1 MTDEDLQLH
10 NMSKEQRIS
19 AIYGAL
25 QGRLAQTTLPTSAN
39 HTTHMKDQVK
49 HFHRELDWLAEV
61 IGGANLNAYRVT
73 EKKGS
78 EGKNIYYDLTEFRQQ
93 MNAVIM
99 LLYRL
104 YFVKERIPF
113 GGEPQVIVNQQQSQ
127 SQQQQ
132 LTMIKVL
139 NITLVVSVAV
149 TIGFYLLVRLF
160 NLAF

>member
-1 MTDEDLQLH
+1 MNEDNLQLH

-25 QGRLAQTTLPTSAN
+25 QGRLSQTPLPKSAN
-39 HTTHMKDQVK
+39 DTSHIKDQVK

-73 EKKGS
+73 EKKFS
-78 EGKNIYYDLTEFRQQ
+78 GKNTYYDVTEFRQQ

-104 YFVKERIPF
+104 YFAKERISL
-113 GGEPQVIVNQQQSQ
+113 GGEP
-127 SQQQQ
+127 
-132 LTMIKVL
+132 
-139 NITLVVSVAV
+139 
-149 TIGFYLLVRLF
+149 
-160 NLAF
+160 